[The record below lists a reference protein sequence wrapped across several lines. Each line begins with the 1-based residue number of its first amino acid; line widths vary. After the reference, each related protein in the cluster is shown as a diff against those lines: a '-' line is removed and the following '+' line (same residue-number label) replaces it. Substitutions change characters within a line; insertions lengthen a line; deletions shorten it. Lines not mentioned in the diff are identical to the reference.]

1 MDALLAW
8 TIDVSWTTDAALR
21 LVAAAAMGAVIGV
34 EREYHGR
41 GAGFR
46 TQLLVA
52 LGAALAMLVSLQFG
66 RTDYSSWPAGGR
78 IQVDPARVAY
88 GVMGGIGFLGA
99 GAIIRYGGG
108 IRGPAPQASLWC
120 TAAVGLACG
129 AGMYPLALV
138 ATGLV
143 FVALFALARL
153 DRIIPSHSSKAVT
166 VKLKA
171 AEGDTNLQRVRS
183 VLLEGGATIW
193 SIQYRRNLVD
203 QIETITFYVTLPAH
217 PEKTGIFHLA
227 GKVED
232 ALEVRVE

>member
-1 MDALLAW
+1 MDTTLGMAIDLPW
-8 TIDVSWTTDAALR
+8 TVDAALR

-41 GAGFR
+41 SAGFR

-52 LGAALAMLVSLQFG
+52 LGAAMAMLVSLQFG
-66 RTDYSSWPAGGR
+66 RTAYGDWPAANR

-108 IRGPAPQASLWC
+108 IRGLTTAASLWC

-129 AGMYPLALV
+129 MGMYPLALV

-153 DRIIPSHSSKAVT
+153 DRVIPSHSSKAIT
-166 VKLKA
+166 VKMKA
-171 AEGDTNLQRVRS
+171 ADGDSNLLRVRT
-183 VLLEGGATIW
+183 VLQEGGATIW
-193 SIQYRRNLVD
+193 NIQYRRD
-203 QIETITFYVTLPAH
+203 FIGQIETITFYVTLPAH
-217 PEKTGIFHLA
+217 TEKTEIFRLA
-227 GKVED
+227 AKIGD
-232 ALEVRVE
+232 AIEIRAE

>member
-8 TIDVSWTTDAALR
+8 TIDMSWTADSAVR

-66 RTDYSSWPAGGR
+66 RTDYSGWPAGR
-78 IQVDPARVAY
+78 QIQVDPARVAY

-108 IRGPAPQASLWC
+108 IRGLTTAASLWC

-129 AGMYPLALV
+129 AGMYPLALA

-171 AEGDTNLQRVRS
+171 AEGDANLRRVRS
-183 VLLEGGATIW
+183 MLQEGGATIW
-193 SIQYRRNLVD
+193 SVQYRRNVVD

-217 PEKTGIFHLA
+217 PEKTGIFQLA
-227 GKVED
+227 SRIED
-232 ALEVRVE
+232 AIEIRVE